1 MLNTNI
7 SHALGLHRHQPPG
20 NPALLI
26 GAEAPIGATQAG
38 GAAPGMAQPAPAAAL
53 IAGRQA
59 AGAARHDAAEV
70 AVRDSAP
77 SKGETGGR
85 RTSQQVPK
93 QVPGSRR

>member
-7 SHALGLHRHQPPG
+7 CPARGLHRHQPPG

-26 GAEAPIGATQAG
+26 GVEAPIGATQAG
-38 GAAPGMAQPAPAAAL
+38 GTAPGMAQPAPAAAPTS
-53 IAGRQA
+53 GRQA
-59 AGAARHDAAEV
+59 AGAAQHDAAEG
-70 AVRDSAP
+70 ASWDSAP

-85 RTSQQVPK
+85 RTSK